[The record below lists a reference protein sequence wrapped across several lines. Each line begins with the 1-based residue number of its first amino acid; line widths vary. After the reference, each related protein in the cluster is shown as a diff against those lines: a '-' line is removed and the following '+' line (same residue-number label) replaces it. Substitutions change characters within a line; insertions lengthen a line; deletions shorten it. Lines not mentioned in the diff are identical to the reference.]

1 MGRVGRFGGLSR
13 RGIGTIVPK
22 RWRDAANREL
32 KGRRDV
38 KELWKT
44 SPAGVPMDPVYS
56 GEREGEELPGEFPY
70 TRGVYSTM
78 YTNRPWTIRQYAG
91 FATARESNKFYKEG
105 LAGGVRGLSV
115 AFDLATHRG
124 YDSDH
129 ERVTD
134 DVGAAGVAIDTVED
148 MKELFD
154 GIPLDSV
161 SVSMTMNGAVLPVLA
176 FFIASAKEAGVSP
189 SSLSGTI
196 QNDILKEFMV
206 RNTYIYPP
214 EPSLRIISDIMG
226 YCSKHM
232 PKFNTISVSGYHM
245 QEAGA
250 DAVTELGFTLADGL
264 EYLHCAKKAGLEI
277 DSIAPRCSFFFG
289 IGMDFYAEVAKLRA
303 ARRLW
308 ARLVKENFPEAKK
321 TQTFQLR
328 THCQTSGYSLTSED
342 PYNNVVRTTVEALAA
357 VFGGT
362 QSLHTNALDE
372 AIALPTNFSARIARN
387 TQLILQQETGIPNV
401 ADPWG
406 GSYMMEA
413 LTDELESR
421 AQVLIR
427 EVNEFGGM
435 SKSIYE
441 GWPKRR
447 IEEFSARRQA
457 RIDSG
462 EEVIIGVNKHRVQ
475 DEDGKDNS
483 GEDKLRSRVP
493 VRIVDT
499 RSVRSEQVQKLKSVR
514 NSRNSDQVGSALERI
529 RLAASGGDNLLEACV
544 HAGEVRCTLGE
555 ISSAMED
562 VWGRHRASTGLV
574 GGVYGQEYSHGDE
587 VSKVLELTRSFET
600 KTGRRPRLLV
610 VKLGQDGH
618 DRGAKIIA
626 SGFSDLGFDVD
637 LGPLFQ
643 TPAEAA
649 RQALESDVHVVGISS
664 LAAAHRT
671 SVPELISEVRRG
683 GGEDMTFILGGVVPE
698 DDFAQLQKQGVDM
711 IFGPGTNVVNAAE
724 KVLRHLVEVK
734 QVAR

>member
-1 MGRVGRFGGLSR
+1 
-13 RGIGTIVPK
+13 
-22 RWRDAANREL
+22 
-32 KGRRDV
+32 
-38 KELWKT
+38 
-44 SPAGVPMDPVYS
+44 
-56 GEREGEELPGEFPY
+56 
-70 TRGVYSTM
+70 
-78 YTNRPWTIRQYAG
+78 
-91 FATARESNKFYKEG
+91 
-105 LAGGVRGLSV
+105 
-115 AFDLATHRG
+115 
-124 YDSDH
+124 
-129 ERVTD
+129 
-134 DVGAAGVAIDTVED
+134 
-148 MKELFD
+148 
-154 GIPLDSV
+154 
-161 SVSMTMNGAVLPVLA
+161 
-176 FFIASAKEAGVSP
+176 
-189 SSLSGTI
+189 
-196 QNDILKEFMV
+196 MV

-226 YCSKHM
+226 YCSNHM

-264 EYLHCAKKAGLEI
+264 EYLHCAKQAGLEI

-421 AQVLIR
+421 AQMLIR

-462 EEVIIGVNKHRVQ
+462 EEVVIGVNKHKVQ
-475 DEDGKDNS
+475 DQDGKDDS
-483 GEDKLRSRVP
+483 REDKLKSRVP

-499 RSVRSEQVQKLKSVR
+499 RSVRSEQMEKLKSVR
-514 NSRNSDQVGSALERI
+514 SSRNNDQVASALERVSARPPRSLNPRSVSPEWRRFRKTHLILALRILRSFQI

-574 GGVYGQEYSHGDE
+574 GGVYGREYSHGDE

-600 KTGRRPRLLV
+600 RTGRRPRLLV

-637 LGPLFQ
+637 IGPLFQ

-698 DDFAQLQKQGVDM
+698 DDFAQLKKQGVDM

>member
-1 MGRVGRFGGLSR
+1 MLDGVIQLTLLCVRFSL
-13 RGIGTIVPK
+13 
-22 RWRDAANREL
+22 L
-32 KGRRDV
+32 
-38 KELWKT
+38 LW
-44 SPAGVPMDPVYS
+44 
-56 GEREGEELPGEFPY
+56 
-70 TRGVYSTM
+70 
-78 YTNRPWTIRQYAG
+78 TNR
-91 FATARESNKFYKEG
+91 
-105 LAGGVRGLSV
+105 
-115 AFDLATHRG
+115 
-124 YDSDH
+124 
-129 ERVTD
+129 
-134 DVGAAGVAIDTVED
+134 
-148 MKELFD
+148 
-154 GIPLDSV
+154 
-161 SVSMTMNGAVLPVLA
+161 
-176 FFIASAKEAGVSP
+176 
-189 SSLSGTI
+189 
-196 QNDILKEFMV
+196 
-206 RNTYIYPP
+206 
-214 EPSLRIISDIMG
+214 
-226 YCSKHM
+226 
-232 PKFNTISVSGYHM
+232 

-264 EYLHCAKKAGLEI
+264 EYLHCAKKVGLEI

-289 IGMDFYAEVAKLRA
+289 IGMDFYAKIAKLRA

-308 ARLVKENFPEAKK
+308 ARLVEEHFPEAKK

-387 TQLILQQETGIPNV
+387 TQLILQQETGIPSV

-421 AQVLIR
+421 AQKLIR
-427 EVNEFGGM
+427 EVIEFGGM

-475 DEDGKDNS
+475 TEDGKDNT
-483 GEDKLRSRVP
+483 GEEKLRSRVP

-499 RSVRSEQVQKLKSVR
+499 RSVRSEQLEKLKSVR
-514 NSRNSDQVGSALERI
+514 NSRNNDQVVSALEQI

-626 SGFSDLGFDVD
+626 SAFSDLGFDVD

-649 RQALESDVHVVGISS
+649 RQAIESDVHVVGISS

-698 DDFAQLQKQGVDM
+698 DDFAQLHEQGVDM
-711 IFGPGTNVVNAAE
+711 IFGPGTNVVSAAE

>member
-1 MGRVGRFGGLSR
+1 
-13 RGIGTIVPK
+13 
-22 RWRDAANREL
+22 
-32 KGRRDV
+32 
-38 KELWKT
+38 
-44 SPAGVPMDPVYS
+44 
-56 GEREGEELPGEFPY
+56 
-70 TRGVYSTM
+70 
-78 YTNRPWTIRQYAG
+78 
-91 FATARESNKFYKEG
+91 
-105 LAGGVRGLSV
+105 
-115 AFDLATHRG
+115 
-124 YDSDH
+124 
-129 ERVTD
+129 
-134 DVGAAGVAIDTVED
+134 
-148 MKELFD
+148 
-154 GIPLDSV
+154 
-161 SVSMTMNGAVLPVLA
+161 
-176 FFIASAKEAGVSP
+176 
-189 SSLSGTI
+189 
-196 QNDILKEFMV
+196 
-206 RNTYIYPP
+206 
-214 EPSLRIISDIMG
+214 
-226 YCSKHM
+226 
-232 PKFNTISVSGYHM
+232 
-245 QEAGA
+245 
-250 DAVTELGFTLADGL
+250 VTELGFTLADGL
-264 EYLHCAKKAGLEI
+264 EYLHCAKQAGLEI

-421 AQVLIR
+421 AQMLIR

-462 EEVIIGVNKHRVQ
+462 EEVVIGVNKHKVQ
-475 DEDGKDNS
+475 DQDGKDDS
-483 GEDKLRSRVP
+483 REDKLKSRVP

-499 RSVRSEQVQKLKSVR
+499 RSVRSEQMEKLKSVR
-514 NSRNSDQVGSALERI
+514 SSRNNDQVASALERI

-574 GGVYGQEYSHGDE
+574 GGVYGREYSHGDE

-600 KTGRRPRLLV
+600 RTGRRPRLLV

-637 LGPLFQ
+637 IGPLFQ

-698 DDFAQLQKQGVDM
+698 DDFAQLKKQGVDM